1 MSGKLLPWQKEQW
14 EKLSARRRSGR
25 LPHALLLTGPSGM
38 GKVAFAEAWMRSLL
52 CEQVEATGLACG
64 LCRGCQLLA
73 AGSHPD
79 YRWVSPPEEGKVI
92 GVDQVRELIQYLALT
107 PQYGANKIA
116 TIHPADKLNINAANS
131 LLKTLEEP
139 PPHSLIVLV
148 TAQPSRLPVTVI
160 SRCQRIHFPVPS
172 TEPALA
178 WLGPQLPAPE
188 HASLLLKLADGAPLR
203 ALVLAEAG
211 AWKGRQELLALM
223 ERLARGDEEPVAAAE
238 AALKLGVRETLYCL
252 YSWSSDMVRLVA
264 SGSEAPALNQDMV
277 GRLQALARGVDL
289 KALFEQLDLVPRA
302 LQLADRQL
310 NPQLL
315 LEDTLL
321 AWRGAFAP
329 RAR

>member
-25 LPHALLLTGPSGM
+25 LPHALLLTGPAGM
-38 GKVAFAEAWMRSLL
+38 GKVAFVEAWLRSLL

-73 AGSHPD
+73 AGSHFVF
-79 YRWVSPPEEGKVI
+79 RWVSPPEEGKVI
-92 GVDQVRELIQYLALT
+92 GVDQVRELFQYLALT
-107 PQYGANKIA
+107 PLYGAYKIA

-178 WLGPQLPAPE
+178 WLGPHLPVPVL
-188 HASLLLKLADGAPLR
+188 ASLS
-203 ALVLAEAG
+203 LVLAEAG

-252 YSWSSDMVRLVA
+252 Y
-264 SGSEAPALNQDMV
+264 
-277 GRLQALARGVDL
+277 
-289 KALFEQLDLVPRA
+289 
-302 LQLADRQL
+302 
-310 NPQLL
+310 
-315 LEDTLL
+315 
-321 AWRGAFAP
+321 
-329 RAR
+329 